1 MQKHNKNRSY
11 LLAVL
16 CILIVASV
24 LVFYFYP
31 TSDPNKLSEQKE
43 KGVNEKKQNATET
56 KNVIFLVLD
65 GVGSK
70 YLQSFDPTPLS
81 YNGVSVEKAEL
92 QNFFGLA
99 SAFAEVEQPFPE
111 TTSAHSLYYI
121 AGDCGR
127 EWGNIKECVDDGG
140 LTTICDFYRSQG
152 YVCIMVSEA
161 GDFKEARSE
170 FDVVLYDYNF
180 WDFQVELNSNSKE
193 ASEIASFLE
202 KRKIL
207 ADSKKSEA
215 GLDGNS
221 YIEYSNFIIETDALL
236 ISFIKENL
244 PYAKFFLFS
253 NAKGTDLCGHR
264 LGVESYVACIE
275 GLNLELQKLALLR
288 DENTAL
294 FVTADHGMA
303 FDCLTCKG
311 YHAKDQKS
319 SFAIQIPLIFVG
331 TEKFHLHNGT
341 AYDIMPTVFSV
352 SGFDYACS
360 SMRYCKGSSLVVRGE
375 GS

>member
-11 LLAVL
+11 LLAIL

-24 LVFYFYP
+24 LIFYFYP
-31 TSDPNKLSEQKE
+31 VSYSPNLPEQKE
-43 KGVNEKKQNATET
+43 KGANEKKPTANGT
-56 KNVIFLVLD
+56 KSVLFLVLD

-70 YLQSFDPTPLS
+70 YLKSIDSTPLS
-81 YNGVSVEKAEL
+81 FNGVSVEKSEL
-92 QNFFGLA
+92 HNFFGLA
-99 SAFAEVEQPFPE
+99 SAFTELEQPFPE

-121 AGDCGR
+121 AGNCGR
-127 EWGNIKECVDDGG
+127 EWENIKDCVDDGG

-152 YVCIMVSEA
+152 YICIMVSEA
-161 GDFKEARSE
+161 GDFKEARLE

-180 WDFQVELNSNSKE
+180 WDFQVELNSTSKE

-207 ADSKKSEA
+207 ADSKKSGA
-215 GLDGNS
+215 ALDENS

-236 ISFIKENL
+236 LSFIKENF

-264 LGVESYVACIE
+264 LGVVSYVTCIE
-275 GLNLELQKLALLR
+275 GLNLGLQKLALLR

-311 YHAKDQKS
+311 YHAKDQKN
-319 SFAIQIPLIFVG
+319 SFATQIPLIYVG
-331 TEKFHLHNGT
+331 TEKFHIRSGT
-341 AYDIMPTVFSV
+341 AYDVMPTVFSV